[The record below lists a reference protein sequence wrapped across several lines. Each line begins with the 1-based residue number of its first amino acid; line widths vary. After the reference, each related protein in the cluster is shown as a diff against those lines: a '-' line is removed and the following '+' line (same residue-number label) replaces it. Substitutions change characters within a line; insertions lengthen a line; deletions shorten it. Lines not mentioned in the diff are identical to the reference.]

1 MVLRNLCLAS
11 LSLLLLSNCTVP
23 EPEIITNIE
32 YIEKS
37 IPIQARPKAVNMAGV
52 EWYVITADNLDE
64 VIEKI
69 ESDNGQLAVM
79 ATSVRGYENLALNV
93 SELKRYILQQQEII
107 VYYEKQAASKDTE
120 EKLLK

>member
-1 MVLRNLCLAS
+1 
-11 LSLLLLSNCTVP
+11 
-23 EPEIITNIE
+23 
-32 YIEKS
+32 
-37 IPIQARPKAVNMAGV
+37 MAGV